1 MKILPHRAH
10 DIALD
15 SDDGLTLAF
24 FKNKLRNPF
33 PHEVNVSLSD
43 SLAARGYW
51 VEILDG
57 KPGKSSVEARVKA
70 DNTVEIHS
78 HDVKK
83 LRLHLRPELLPKPGD
98 VRIVWNGKKMFNGP
112 LRDVCALPPLPL
124 AADLKL
130 DLSDTRDLEL
140 P

>member
-1 MKILPHRAH
+1 M
-10 DIALD
+10 
-15 SDDGLTLAF
+15 T
-24 FKNKLRNPF
+24 
-33 PHEVNVSLSD
+33 LSD

-57 KPGKSSVEARVKA
+57 KPGKSVVEARVKA

-78 HDVKK
+78 HDVKT

-98 VRIVWNGKKMFNGP
+98 MRIVWNGKKMFNGP
-112 LRDVCALPPLPL
+112 LRDICSLTPVPFAGDP
-124 AADLKL
+124 KL
-130 DLSDTRDLEL
+130 DLSERRDLEL

>member
-1 MKILPHRAH
+1 M
-10 DIALD
+10 
-15 SDDGLTLAF
+15 T
-24 FKNKLRNPF
+24 
-33 PHEVNVSLSD
+33 LSD

-78 HDVKK
+78 HDVKR

-98 VRIVWNGKKMFNGP
+98 MRIVWNGKKMFNGP
-112 LRDVCALPPLPL
+112 LRDLCALS
-124 AADLKL
+124 ADPTAGDPKL
-130 DLSDTRDLEL
+130 DVADIRDLDL